1 MKNRKTD
8 FEKAIKKYDE
18 LITLF
23 YSGDETVEDN
33 AEKRENWNLR
43 DLIAEMD
50 YCLSRYYEEGNAC
63 FEDRKY
69 DYKEWFSAIKRM
81 KRFIQRWLPKCNH
94 MRPYE
99 KHCSYYDDPGVNHF
113 INYHVR

>member
-8 FEKAIKKYDE
+8 FEKAVKKYDE

-69 DYKEWFSAIKRM
+69 DYKEWFSAVKRM

>member
-1 MKNRKTD
+1 MESD
-8 FEKAIKKYDE
+8 FERAMKKYDE

-33 AEKRENWNLR
+33 EERRKNWNLR

-63 FEDRKY
+63 FEDMKY
-69 DYKEWFSAIKRM
+69 DYNGWLSATKRM
-81 KRFIQRWLPKCNH
+81 KRFIKRWLPKCKY
-94 MRPYE
+94 MKPSE
-99 KHCSYYDDPGVNHF
+99 EHCSHYDNPNVNSF
-113 INYHVR
+113 MDYHVR

>member
-1 MKNRKTD
+1 MKSD
-8 FEKAIKKYDE
+8 FEKAVKKYDE

-33 AEKRENWNLR
+33 EEKRKNWNLR

-63 FEDRKY
+63 FEDMKY
-69 DYKEWFSAIKRM
+69 DYDEWLSATKRM
-81 KRFIQRWLPKCNH
+81 KRFIQRWLHKCND
-94 MRPYE
+94 MKPYE